1 MVQCTLK
8 VGDVERSE
16 KDTKE
21 ELFETEEFLLY
32 GGKMGTSG
40 EPLVREVDYRT
51 GRSVD
56 KVESSGSLIE
66 EEIVE
71 ESSRQT
77 EPDRLLSNPLDLV

>member
-1 MVQCTLK
+1 
-8 VGDVERSE
+8 
-16 KDTKE
+16 
-21 ELFETEEFLLY
+21 
-32 GGKMGTSG
+32 MGTSA
-40 EPLVREVDYRT
+40 EPLVREVDDRT

-77 EPDRLLSNPLDLV
+77 EPDRLLSNPLDLD